1 VDIIKDEI
9 DFSVYENRDEWHKV
23 KPASEWLEEVMSR
36 FANPDEYHGDPLPWS
51 KVDGYRMRRSEVSV
65 WFGINGHGKSMMLS
79 QVMLNTMATGKRV
92 VIASMEMTP
101 VKTMMRMVRQASC
114 GDNPHPSYIHN
125 FHKWTDGRLWIYD
138 HLGMV
143 KPEKMLAL
151 LRYCHEKLQA
161 DHVVVDSLMK
171 CGMAPDDYGKQKSFV
186 DGLCGVALET
196 GMHIH
201 LVAHA
206 RKGDKETD
214 RLDKFDLKGSSEIAD
229 QVDNLLIV
237 SRNKGKEN
245 DKEGKRADEPDAFL
259 SVVKQ
264 RHGDWEGTAGLWY
277 DHPSQSYTSGE
288 RAPVVGVD
296 L

>member
-1 VDIIKDEI
+1 MELIPDDV
-9 DFSVYENRDEWHKV
+9 DFSEFEHRDEWHKV
-23 KPASEWLEEVMSR
+23 KPASSWLAEVADR
-36 FANPDEYHGDPLPWS
+36 FENPGQHYGDPLPWS
-51 KVDGYRMRRSEVSV
+51 KIDGYHMRKSEVSV
-65 WFGINGHGKSMMLS
+65 WFGINGHGKSMLLS
-79 QVMLNTMATGKRV
+79 DVMLHTMARGRRV
-92 VIASMEMTP
+92 VICSMEMTP
-101 VKTMMRMVRQASC
+101 TKTMMRMVRQASC
-114 GDNPHPSYIHN
+114 GDTPTTEYLRK
-125 FHKWTDGRLWIYD
+125 FHKWTDGRMWIYD

-143 KPEKMLAL
+143 KPNKMLAV
-151 LRYCHEKLQA
+151 LRYCHAKLKA

-171 CGMAPDDYGKQKSFV
+171 CGMAPDDYGAQKSFV
-186 DGLCGVALET
+186 DGLCGIALET

-237 SRNKGKEN
+237 SRNKRKEADKDGKLM
-245 DKEGKRADEPDAFL
+245 DEPDAFL

-277 DHPSQSYTSGE
+277 DHPSQSYLPFSG
-288 RAPVVGVD
+288 AQLIGVD

>member
-1 VDIIKDEI
+1 MELIPDDVNFGE
-9 DFSVYENRDEWHKV
+9 FEHREEWHKV
-23 KPASEWLEEVMSR
+23 KAASSWLADVQDR
-36 FANPDEYHGDPLPWS
+36 FANPDVHQGDALPWS
-51 KVDGYRMRRSEVSV
+51 KVDGYRMRKSEVSV
-65 WFGINGHGKSMMLS
+65 WFGINGHGKSMLLS
-79 QVMLNTMATGKRV
+79 QVMLQTIATGKRV
-92 VIASMEMTP
+92 VVCSMEMTP
-101 VKTMMRMVRQASC
+101 TKTMMRMVRQASC
-114 GDNPHPSYIHN
+114 GDNPAPGYIN
-125 FHKWTDGRLWIYD
+125 KFHQWTDGRLWIYD

-143 KPEKMLAL
+143 KPDKMLAV
-151 LRYCHEKLQA
+151 LRYCHTKLKA

-171 CGMAPDDYGKQKSFV
+171 CGMAPDDYGKQKAFV

-206 RKGDKETD
+206 RKGEKETD

-237 SRNKGKEN
+237 SRNKKKET
-245 DKEGKRADEPDAFL
+245 DRDAKFADEPDAFL

-277 DHPSQSYTSGE
+277 DQGSQSYLP
-288 RAPVVGVD
+288 APNAPLIGVD

>member
-1 VDIIKDEI
+1 
-9 DFSVYENRDEWHKV
+9 
-23 KPASEWLEEVMSR
+23 M
-36 FANPDEYHGDPLPWS
+36 
-51 KVDGYRMRRSEVSV
+51 
-65 WFGINGHGKSMMLS
+65 
-79 QVMLNTMATGKRV
+79 
-92 VIASMEMTP
+92 
-101 VKTMMRMVRQASC
+101 
-114 GDNPHPSYIHN
+114 
-125 FHKWTDGRLWIYD
+125 WIYD

-143 KPEKMLAL
+143 KPNKMLAV
-151 LRYCHEKLQA
+151 LRYCHNKLKA

-171 CGMAPDDYGKQKSFV
+171 CGMAPDDYAGQKSFI
-186 DGLCGVALET
+186 DGLCGIALET

-206 RKGDKETD
+206 RKGEKETD

-245 DKEGKRADEPDAFL
+245 DKTGKLADEPDAFL

-277 DHPSQSYTSGE
+277 HHPSQSYLPSANSNLSGI
-288 RAPVVGVD
+288 D

>member
-1 VDIIKDEI
+1 MELIADEV
-9 DFSVYENRDEWHKV
+9 DFSEYEHRDEWHKV
-23 KPASEWLEEVMSR
+23 KPASSWLNDVLDR
-36 FANPDEYHGDPLPWS
+36 FENPDVHYGDALPWS
-51 KVDGYRMRRSEVSV
+51 KVDGYRMRKSEVSV
-65 WFGINGHGKSMMLS
+65 WFGINGHGKSMLLS
-79 QVMLNTMATGKRV
+79 QVMLNVMATGKRV

-101 VKTMMRMVRQASC
+101 TKSMMRMVRQASC
-114 GDNPHPSYIHN
+114 GAMPAPGYIKK
-125 FHKWTDGRLWIYD
+125 FHDWTDGRLWIYD

-143 KPEKMLAL
+143 KPDKMLAV
-151 LRYCHEKLQA
+151 LRYCHEKLKA

-206 RKGDKETD
+206 RKGEKETD

-237 SRNKGKEN
+237 SRNKKKETDRDGKF
-245 DKEGKRADEPDAFL
+245 ADEPDAFL

-277 DHPSQSYTSGE
+277 DHGSQSYIGGE
-288 RAPVVGVD
+288 NAPLIGVD

>member
-1 VDIIKDEI
+1 MELIADDIN
-9 DFSVYENRDEWHKV
+9 FSEFEHREEWHKV
-23 KPASEWLEEVMSR
+23 KPASSWLADVLDR
-36 FANPDEYHGDPLPWS
+36 FENPDVHYGDSLPWS
-51 KVDGYRMRRSEVSV
+51 KIDGYRMRKSEVSV
-65 WFGINGHGKSMMLS
+65 WFGINGHGKSMLLS
-79 QVMLNTMATGKRV
+79 QVMLNVMATGKRV

-101 VKTMMRMVRQASC
+101 TKSMMRMVRQASC
-114 GDNPHPSYIHN
+114 GDKPVPGYIKK
-125 FHKWTDGRLWIYD
+125 FHQWTDGRLWIYD

-143 KPEKMLAL
+143 KPDKMLAV
-151 LRYCHEKLQA
+151 LRYCHEKLKA

-171 CGMAPDDYGKQKSFV
+171 CGMAPDDYGKQKAFV

-206 RKGDKETD
+206 RKGEKETD

-237 SRNKGKEN
+237 SRNKKKETDRDGKF
-245 DKEGKRADEPDAFL
+245 ADDPDAFL

-277 DHPSQSYTSGE
+277 DHGSQSYIGGE
-288 RAPVVGVD
+288 NAPLIGID